1 MFTFEHNNMNN
12 SKINTSKPSYR
23 YAVISISIVLY
34 FLGIYIMLYLQSGK
48 IDQMIKEQVS
58 IVVELK
64 DSLLQSEKQVIE
76 AAIKR
81 QTGVIVNS
89 ISYYGKS
96 SASKI
101 MGDDVLTGFRKGESP
116 FKDMMIF
123 RLQAES
129 YTNENLNFIDKSLM
143 KERVVHD
150 IFFESE
156 SDIGVHDLVHNLSLL
171 FLLLSVIF
179 VALALIIIHNT
190 LSLSLYAD
198 RWEIKTMELVGA
210 RRSFIRKPYVA
221 HGRIIGQRAFL
232 LAAIALLG
240 TVGILYL
247 SISVFGSILYW
258 PYLITT
264 LVILFVLSTLITMVS
279 TFTVVNKFLEQKL
292 SELHG

>member
-258 PYLITT
+258 PYLILT

>member
-1 MFTFEHNNMNN
+1 MNN

-156 SDIGVHDLVHNLSLL
+156 SDIGVHDLVHKLSLL

-258 PYLITT
+258 PYLILT

>member
-1 MFTFEHNNMNN
+1 MNN
-12 SKINTSKPSYR
+12 SKSNSSKPSYR

-34 FLGIYIMLYLQSGK
+34 FLGIYLMLYLQSGK

-58 IVVELK
+58 IVIELK
-64 DSLLQSEKQVIE
+64 DSLLQSEKQIIE

-81 QTGVIVNS
+81 QTGVIDNS
-89 ISYYGKS
+89 ISYHEKS
-96 SASKI
+96 SVSKI

-156 SDIGVHDLVHNLSLL
+156 SDIGVHDLVHKLSLL

-258 PYLITT
+258 PYLILT

>member
-1 MFTFEHNNMNN
+1 
-12 SKINTSKPSYR
+12 
-23 YAVISISIVLY
+23 
-34 FLGIYIMLYLQSGK
+34 
-48 IDQMIKEQVS
+48 
-58 IVVELK
+58 
-64 DSLLQSEKQVIE
+64 
-76 AAIKR
+76 
-81 QTGVIVNS
+81 
-89 ISYYGKS
+89 
-96 SASKI
+96 

-156 SDIGVHDLVHNLSLL
+156 SDIGVHDLVHKLSLL

-221 HGRIIGQRAFL
+221 HGRIIGQRAFV

-258 PYLITT
+258 PYLILT

>member
-1 MFTFEHNNMNN
+1 MNN

>member
-1 MFTFEHNNMNN
+1 
-12 SKINTSKPSYR
+12 
-23 YAVISISIVLY
+23 
-34 FLGIYIMLYLQSGK
+34 
-48 IDQMIKEQVS
+48 
-58 IVVELK
+58 
-64 DSLLQSEKQVIE
+64 
-76 AAIKR
+76 
-81 QTGVIVNS
+81 
-89 ISYYGKS
+89 
-96 SASKI
+96 

-156 SDIGVHDLVHNLSLL
+156 SDIGVHDLVHKLSLL

-240 TVGILYL
+240 TVGLLYL

-258 PYLITT
+258 PYLILT

>member
-1 MFTFEHNNMNN
+1 MNN

-34 FLGIYIMLYLQSGK
+34 FLGIYIMLYLQSGA
-48 IDQMIKEQVS
+48 IDQMIKEQVR

-258 PYLITT
+258 PYLILT

>member
-1 MFTFEHNNMNN
+1 MNN

-34 FLGIYIMLYLQSGK
+34 FLGIYLMLYLQSGK

-64 DSLLQSEKQVIE
+64 DSLLQSEIRVIE

-81 QTGVIVNS
+81 QTGAIDNS
-89 ISYYGKS
+89 ISYHDKA
-96 SASKI
+96 SASEI
-101 MGDDVLTGFRKGESP
+101 MGDEVLTGFRKGESP

>member
-1 MFTFEHNNMNN
+1 MNN
-12 SKINTSKPSYR
+12 SKSNTSKPSYR

-34 FLGIYIMLYLQSGK
+34 FLGIYLMLYLQSGK

-58 IVVELK
+58 IVVELN
-64 DSLLQSEKQVIE
+64 DSLLQSEIQVVE
-76 AAIKR
+76 EAIKQ
-81 QTGVIVNS
+81 QTGVIANS
-89 ISYYGKS
+89 ISHHDKA

-101 MGDDVLTGFRKGESP
+101 MGDEILIGFSKGESP
-116 FKDMMIF
+116 FKDMVTF

-129 YTNENLNFIDKSLM
+129 YTNENLNVIEKSLM
-143 KERVVHD
+143 KEHVVHD

-156 SDIGVHDLVHNLSLL
+156 SDIGVHDLVRKISLL
-171 FLLLSVIF
+171 FLLLSIIF

-210 RRSFIRKPYVA
+210 RKSFIRKPYVA

-232 LAAIALLG
+232 LAAIALMA
-240 TVGILYL
+240 TVGVLYL
-247 SISVFGSILYW
+247 SSSVFGSILYW
-258 PYLITT
+258 PYLILT

-279 TFTVVNKFLEQKL
+279 TFTVVNNFLEQKL
-292 SELHG
+292 SELHD

>member
-1 MFTFEHNNMNN
+1 
-12 SKINTSKPSYR
+12 
-23 YAVISISIVLY
+23 
-34 FLGIYIMLYLQSGK
+34 
-48 IDQMIKEQVS
+48 
-58 IVVELK
+58 
-64 DSLLQSEKQVIE
+64 
-76 AAIKR
+76 
-81 QTGVIVNS
+81 
-89 ISYYGKS
+89 
-96 SASKI
+96 

-156 SDIGVHDLVHNLSLL
+156 SDIGVHDLVHKLSLL

-258 PYLITT
+258 PYLILT

>member
-1 MFTFEHNNMNN
+1 MNN

-81 QTGVIVNS
+81 QTGVIDNS
-89 ISYYGKS
+89 ISYHEKS

-156 SDIGVHDLVHNLSLL
+156 SDIGVHDLVHKLSLL

-258 PYLITT
+258 PYLILT

>member
-1 MFTFEHNNMNN
+1 MNN

-101 MGDDVLTGFRKGESP
+101 MGDDVLTGFRKGGSP

-156 SDIGVHDLVHNLSLL
+156 SDIGVHDLVHKLSLL

-258 PYLITT
+258 PYLILT

>member
-1 MFTFEHNNMNN
+1 MNN

-34 FLGIYIMLYLQSGK
+34 FLGIYLMLYLQSGK

>member
-1 MFTFEHNNMNN
+1 MNN
-12 SKINTSKPSYR
+12 SKSNSSKPSYR

-34 FLGIYIMLYLQSGK
+34 FLGIYLMLYLQSGK

-58 IVVELK
+58 IVIELK

-258 PYLITT
+258 PYLILT

>member
-1 MFTFEHNNMNN
+1 MNN

-258 PYLITT
+258 PYLILT

-279 TFTVVNKFLEQKL
+279 TFTVVNKFLEHKL

>member
-1 MFTFEHNNMNN
+1 MNN

-258 PYLITT
+258 PYLILT

>member
-1 MFTFEHNNMNN
+1 MNN
-12 SKINTSKPSYR
+12 SKSNTSKPSYR

-34 FLGIYIMLYLQSGK
+34 FLGIYLMLYLQSGK

-58 IVVELK
+58 IVVELE
-64 DSLLQSEKQVIE
+64 DSLLQSEMQVIE
-76 AAIKR
+76 VAIKR
-81 QTGVIVNS
+81 QTGVIDNS
-89 ISYYGKS
+89 ISHHDK
-96 SASKI
+96 ASGSEI
-101 MGDDVLTGFRKGESP
+101 MGDIVLTGFRKGESP
-116 FKDMMIF
+116 FKDMMTF

-129 YTNENLNFIDKSLM
+129 YTDENLNIIEKSLM
-143 KERVVHD
+143 KEHVVHD
-150 IFFESE
+150 IFFENE
-156 SDIGVHDLVHNLSLL
+156 SDIGVHDLVYKLSLL
-171 FLLLSVIF
+171 FLLLSIIF

-210 RRSFIRKPYVA
+210 RKSFIRKPYVA
-221 HGRIIGQRAFL
+221 HGRIIGQRAFW

-240 TVGILYL
+240 TVGILYF
-247 SISVFGSILYW
+247 SISVFVSILYW
-258 PYLITT
+258 PYLILT

>member
-1 MFTFEHNNMNN
+1 MNN
-12 SKINTSKPSYR
+12 SKSNTSKPSYR

-34 FLGIYIMLYLQSGK
+34 FLGIYLMLFLQSGK

-64 DSLLQSEKQVIE
+64 DSLLQSEIQVIE

-81 QTGVIVNS
+81 QTGVIDNS
-89 ISYYGKS
+89 ISHHDKA

-101 MGDDVLTGFRKGESP
+101 MGDEILTGFSKGESP
-116 FKDMMIF
+116 FKDMMTF
-123 RLQAES
+123 RLHAES
-129 YTNENLNFIDKSLM
+129 YTNENLNVIEKSLM
-143 KERVVHD
+143 KEHVVHD

-156 SDIGVHDLVHNLSLL
+156 SDIGVHDLVYKLSLL
-171 FLLLSVIF
+171 FLLLSIIF

-190 LSLSLYAD
+190 LSLSLNAD

-210 RRSFIRKPYVA
+210 RKSFIRKPYVA
-221 HGRIIGQRAFL
+221 HGRIIGQSAFL
-232 LAAIALLG
+232 LAAIALLV

-258 PYLITT
+258 PYLILT

>member
-1 MFTFEHNNMNN
+1 MNN

-89 ISYYGKS
+89 ISYHGKS

-156 SDIGVHDLVHNLSLL
+156 SDIGVHDLVHKLSLL

-258 PYLITT
+258 PYLILT

>member
-1 MFTFEHNNMNN
+1 
-12 SKINTSKPSYR
+12 
-23 YAVISISIVLY
+23 
-34 FLGIYIMLYLQSGK
+34 MLYLQSGK

-64 DSLLQSEKQVIE
+64 DSLLQPEILVIE
-76 AAIKR
+76 EAIKR
-81 QTGVIVNS
+81 QTGIIDNS
-89 ISYYGKS
+89 ISYHDKV
-96 SASKI
+96 SATKI
-101 MGDDVLTGFRKGESP
+101 MGDEIFTGFSKGESP
-116 FKDMMIF
+116 FKDMMTF

-129 YTNENLNFIDKSLM
+129 YTNENLNIIEKSLM
-143 KERVVHD
+143 KEHVVHD

-156 SDIGVHDLVHNLSLL
+156 SDIGVHDFVHKLSLL
-171 FLLLSVIF
+171 FLLLSIIF

-210 RRSFIRKPYVA
+210 RKSFIRKPYVA
-221 HGRIIGQRAFL
+221 HGRIIGQRAFM
-232 LAAIALLG
+232 LAAIALLT

-258 PYLITT
+258 PYLILT